1 MKSLTIRELLRSAA
15 NQLILRKQA
24 TNLDDGLLQVE
35 LLFGLAASLKRSA
48 VLALGSEEPTIIV
61 RKAFQILL
69 DRRLG
74 HEPLAYI
81 LGEKEFFGLPFRVG
95 TGVLVPR
102 PETEILV
109 EIAIER
115 GRTLYRRKTRARFA
129 DIGTGS
135 GILAICL
142 STTFP
147 DALIHGIDISDTALH
162 WAKDNANRLTTS
174 KTLTFSQGS
183 LLEPL
188 KTLGIHDLDILVAN
202 LPYIPSEEVLELPEE
217 IRQQEPLVAIDGG
230 VDGLELYRALSRQ
243 LKGILSPDGAVIL
256 LEVGNGQIS
265 WVEEIMKSALKKI
278 TSHPIMSEQH
288 RDMRKI
294 RRVLEIRYGTG

>member
-294 RRVLEIRYGTG
+294 RRVLEIRYGTE

>member
-1 MKSLTIRELLRSAA
+1 MKSLTIRELLRTAA

-35 LLFGLAASLKRSA
+35 LLYGLAASLKRSA
-48 VLALGSEEPTIIV
+48 VLALGSEQPTIIV
-61 RKAFQILL
+61 LKAFQILL

-115 GRTLYRRKTRARFA
+115 GRALHRRKTRTRFA

-147 DALIHGIDISDTALH
+147 DALVHGIDISNTALD
-162 WAKDNANRLTTS
+162 WAKDNADRLTTS

-265 WVEEIMKSALKKI
+265 WVEEIMKSALNKI

-294 RRVLEIRYGTG
+294 RRVLEIRYGTE